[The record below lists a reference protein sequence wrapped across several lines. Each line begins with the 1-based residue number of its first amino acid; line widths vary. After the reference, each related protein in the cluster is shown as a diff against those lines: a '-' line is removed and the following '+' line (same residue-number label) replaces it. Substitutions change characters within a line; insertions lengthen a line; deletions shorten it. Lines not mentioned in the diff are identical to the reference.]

1 MNNFHKDKP
10 LRSFQSVL
18 INVIIHLK
26 TIETEELFAS
36 YQIQDLFCPGIFRIY
51 VRLDFRKRNYDLPIY
66 FNVLSSDKK
75 KRNFNR
81 KFWRILDM
89 IAEIKILEMELNRKE
104 VYKLDQFFPRKISQI
119 LEKNSLKTLEDLINC
134 DLYRLIKFSGEDI
147 YEFLSGFERLFNHL
161 YSLNCF
167 SKFSK
172 AGSSSAKESLIKTS
186 FEYTLVEKIARLKKM
201 ESVFEFY
208 SFEITEIFGRDVS
221 RLLKEA
227 GLNTLKDLIYFDN
240 LYNRI
245 SLFPQKH
252 RQQFNREFSRIYYS
266 FCFLKETI

>member
-89 IAEIKILEMELNRKE
+89 IAEIKILEMELNRK
-104 VYKLDQFFPRKISQI
+104 YNNF
-119 LEKNSLKTLEDLINC
+119 ED
-134 DLYRLIKFSGEDI
+134 S
-147 YEFLSGFERLFNHL
+147 
-161 YSLNCF
+161 
-167 SKFSK
+167 
-172 AGSSSAKESLIKTS
+172 KESI
-186 FEYTLVEKIARLKKM
+186 RRKM
-201 ESVFEFY
+201 
-208 SFEITEIFGRDVS
+208 
-221 RLLKEA
+221 
-227 GLNTLKDLIYFDN
+227 GL
-240 LYNRI
+240 
-245 SLFPQKH
+245 
-252 RQQFNREFSRIYYS
+252 
-266 FCFLKETI
+266 

>member
-1 MNNFHKDKP
+1 MTDIPKGKGLP
-10 LRSFQSVL
+10 SFQSVL

-26 TIETEELFAS
+26 TMETEEVFAS

-66 FNVLSSDKK
+66 FDILSSDKK

-89 IAEIKILEMELNRKE
+89 IAKIKIMEVELNRKE
-104 VYKLDQFFPRKISQI
+104 VYKLDKFFPRKISQI

-147 YEFLSGFERLFNHL
+147 YNFLSGFEGLYNHL
-161 YSLNCF
+161 YCLNCL
-167 SKFSK
+167 SK

-252 RQQFNREFSRIYYS
+252 RQQFNREFSKIYYS